1 MFSPLLS
8 AIYYF
13 LRHAFVTEFEMD
25 HLPSGCEE
33 TRLGWNF
40 GATRQWRGLDGLHVR
55 EHDGQLIGHYDRI
68 DPRTNLL
75 GHLVLDMPKEMT
87 IALSTGVGLVVFFNG
102 GAAPALLWGGIAG
115 AGALLTTFAARRARS

>member
-1 MFSPLLS
+1 MLGLL
-8 AIYYF
+8 YYF
-13 LRHAFVTEFEMD
+13 VRHAFVTEFELD
-25 HLPSGCEE
+25 HLPAGCEQ

-55 EHDGQLIGHYDRI
+55 EHHGQLIGHYDRV
-68 DPRTNLL
+68 DPRNSLI

-87 IALSTGVGLVVFFNG
+87 LALTTGAVLVGFFTG

-115 AGALLTTFAARRARS
+115 ASAVLTTVVARAARS